1 MFFIEKTGHPAN
13 VSNVG
18 VSSGG
23 SEGGPRR
30 QSAARGRPGHGTAH
44 RECERVRGRHP
55 VPAGRGAGR
64 EHPRQ
69 GQGRLAAH
77 PRSLLLVPRADS
89 PHAARPR
96 RHSGHAHQQL
106 RKRTRLVAVLVF
118 CRLGGSRNN
127 G

>member
-1 MFFIEKTGHPAN
+1 MILIGPLCFLLKKLATLPMFRM
-13 VSNVG
+13 VG

-106 RKRTRLVAVLVF
+106 RKRPRLVSPRR
-118 CRLGGSRNN
+118 CRG
-127 G
+127 